1 MAQNFQIR
9 RDRVVCLASVLDS
22 CRGMFPGLSAMANR
36 FASIGVTVVGI
47 ILAAVPL
54 ALWVAWTPFGFLV
67 VLAVGAVS
75 VVLLGV
81 LVPRLPPL
89 IDDPKTRHDRETRAV
104 ITDEFVAE
112 IHRISPLTYHHARIE
127 KARFRRTMDRL
138 RELLR

>member
-1 MAQNFQIR
+1 
-9 RDRVVCLASVLDS
+9 
-22 CRGMFPGLSAMANR
+22 MFPGLSAVTYR

-67 VLAVGAVS
+67 VLAVGAMS

-81 LVPRLPPL
+81 LVPRLPPG
-89 IDDPKTRHDRETRAV
+89 IDDPRRCHDDETKVVLSDA
-104 ITDEFVAE
+104 FVEE
-112 IHRISPLTYHHARIE
+112 IHKISPLTYHHSRIE

-138 RELLR
+138 RQLQR